1 MRRGRK
7 PIEMSFFKE
16 IKTFLGFDPDAQTQI
31 DQISQDNPLFVY
43 IKIPG
48 DLDPLDRWELF
59 ADPLQQVLEKEN
71 LGEVTGGGSLS
82 VPDEDG
88 DYEDEFSGIDVHL
101 YDAIKGLL
109 LLRGELARM
118 QAPSGTVLLYELDGR
133 EWEEPVYR
141 LQN

>member
-1 MRRGRK
+1 
-7 PIEMSFFKE
+7 MSFLKE
-16 IKTFLGFDPDAQTQI
+16 IKTFLGFDPDAKRKSIGFLRTT
-31 DQISQDNPLFVY
+31 LFSST

-48 DLDPLDRWELF
+48 DIDPLDRWEMF

-71 LGEVTGGGSLS
+71 LGMITDGGSLS

-88 DYEDEFSGIDVHL
+88 DYEGEFSAIDVHL
-101 YDAIKGLL
+101 YDAIKGLP
-109 LLRGELARM
+109 LLREELARL
-118 QAPSGTVLLYELDGR
+118 QAPSGTVLLYEIDGK